1 MLLFRWTALLCTA
14 LCTARITRPR
24 TVPGPQM
31 TLCLYVG
38 NAIKDLVSSPRPLGV
53 AYGREKLKFLGASDE
68 EVELNAKV
76 LGRDGLDS

>member
-1 MLLFRWTALLCTA
+1 
-14 LCTARITRPR
+14 
-24 TVPGPQM
+24 M

-76 LGRDGLDS
+76 LGCDGLDS